1 VIAALKANDQAAP
14 PELIQIVNAL
24 PRRADGTV
32 MTDVLSLIATN
43 QIDLLPPLV
52 TGAPSQKAV
61 IDAIIE
67 GRLNVTD
74 RGRE

>member
-1 VIAALKANDQAAP
+1 
-14 PELIQIVNAL
+14 
-24 PRRADGTV
+24 

-43 QIDLLPPLV
+43 QIDLLAPLLSA
-52 TGAPSQKAV
+52 APGQKPV

-74 RGRE
+74 RSIKGV